1 MTSDDRPNSGPPI
14 VTEPTDSG
22 SADQSGHYPN
32 GRGGTTTRALTDHLG
47 PVLLTP
53 RLIGD
58 VNRSRILG
66 AFCDHGPTT
75 RADLA
80 RLASVPRATI
90 GAIAQGLIDDGLLE
104 ELEPDRSSGKVGKP
118 GRPLWFRRDAG
129 RSAAVVFD
137 AAGCQAALVNARGEV
152 LARNRS
158 DLDVMAADAS
168 ALKGAVA
175 AAISGVLPATGTV
188 LGIGLAIP
196 GVCDTATGTILGS
209 TQLPSA
215 AGTGLSRGLAATFGL
230 PVLVDNDARIQA
242 LGEKWFGDGR
252 GVPTFASVQTGD
264 GLGVG
269 LVLRGTLYRG
279 EDGRTGELG
288 HTVVDRHGA
297 ACACGMT
304 GCWETIA
311 TRRWLRSQADEL
323 GLPSAAGLDAQQL
336 SALAD
341 GGNAAALRLRDA
353 YADNLSIGLANLVHV
368 MGLPRL
374 LLHGDV
380 VGGGE
385 PLRAGIADHLRERLL
400 PHLRDEVI
408 VSFSPLDTDAGLLG
422 AAGLVLSETFALAV

>member
-1 MTSDDRPNSGPPI
+1 MTPSDGDTSYTG
-14 VTEPTDSG
+14 SG
-22 SADQSGHYPN
+22 SGAEN
-32 GRGGTTTRALTDHLG
+32 TNG

-58 VNRSRILG
+58 VNRSRILQ

-104 ELEPDRSSGKVGKP
+104 ELEPDRSTGKVGKP
-118 GRPLWFRRDAG
+118 GRPLWFRPDAG

-137 AAGCQAALVNARGEV
+137 AAGCQAALVNARGDV
-152 LARNRS
+152 LARHRS
-158 DLDVMAADAS
+158 DIDTSSAGPAS
-168 ALKGAVA
+168 LQSAIAS
-175 AAISGVLPATGTV
+175 AISGVLPATGAV

-196 GVCDTATGTILGS
+196 GVCDTGTGTVVGS
-209 TQLPSA
+209 TQVPGA
-215 AGTGLSRGLAATFGL
+215 AGTALATGLAGTFGL

-279 EDGRTGELG
+279 ENGRTGELG
-288 HTVVDRHGA
+288 HTVVDRNGA
-297 ACACGMT
+297 VCTCGLT

-311 TRRWLRSQADEL
+311 TRRWLRGEAATL
-323 GLPSAAGLDAQQL
+323 KLPGAATIDAQQL
-336 SALAD
+336 GALAD
-341 GGNAAALRLRDA
+341 GGDAGAATLRDT
-353 YADNLSIGLANLVHV
+353 YADNLSLGLANLVH
-368 MGLPRL
+368 MLGLHRL

-385 PLRAGIADHLRERLL
+385 ALRAAIADHLRDRLL
-400 PHLRDEVI
+400 PHLREEVA
-408 VSFSPLDTDAGLLG
+408 VSFSPLDSDAGLLG
-422 AAGLVLSETFALAV
+422 AAGLVLSETFTLAV